1 MVRKSACN
9 AGDLGS
15 IHRSGR
21 SPGEGNGNSL
31 EYSFLENPMDRGA
44 WQASVRRI
52 TESDTTEWQ
61 MLSLS
66 RQRNKDW
73 KTLYPNVPNLTTK
86 TKKVKCSTHHL
97 FYLSHGGASWCWK
110 LDLTTTQSSKSLP
123 FCRAFSSCPVTP
135 PGNLPAGQFQA
146 HLTHHASCP
155 NSHHSNVIRTNQ
167 AQSEVRVPDS
177 LVFYHHNG

>member
-15 IHRSGR
+15 IHGSGR
-21 SPGEGNGNSL
+21 SHGEGNGNSL

-52 TESDTTEWQ
+52 TESDMTEWQ

-73 KTLYPNVPNLTTK
+73 KTLYPNVPSLTTK
-86 TKKVKCSTHHL
+86 TKKVKCSTHHP

-110 LDLTTTQSSKSLP
+110 LDLWQPRVQNHCHFTRPSPLFQLHLQATSQQVSFRPILPIMHPARTLITQM
-123 FCRAFSSCPVTP
+123 
-135 PGNLPAGQFQA
+135 
-146 HLTHHASCP
+146 
-155 NSHHSNVIRTNQ
+155 
-167 AQSEVRVPDS
+167 
-177 LVFYHHNG
+177 